1 MNAINYFKN
10 FDEKEDQSRIG
21 HDVDVRG
28 TGDLD
33 INDHVFIGRGPHV
46 SS

>member
-1 MNAINYFKN
+1 MNVIILRTLMKR
-10 FDEKEDQSRIG
+10 EDQSRIG

-33 INDHVFIGRGPHV
+33 INDHVFIGRDPHV

>member
-1 MNAINYFKN
+1 MSLIILRTSMK
-10 FDEKEDQSRIG
+10 KEDQLRIG

-33 INDHVFIGRGPHV
+33 INDHVFIGRDPHV